1 MVKSIINSLVSMLG
15 RNSNIGWERDM
26 LTWAKTEYGKDWQYA
41 YQYMIT
47 HKGQAPT
54 IGVTI

>member
-1 MVKSIINSLVSMLG
+1 MAMTLLNSLVSMLG
-15 RNSNIGWERDM
+15 RNSTSWERDM
-26 LTWAKTEYGKDWQYA
+26 LTWAKTEHGRDWQYA

-47 HKGQAPT
+47 HNGKSPT